1 MIVQT
6 FELLKSLLAG
16 TLLGF
21 SIAVPPG
28 PINATVAREVASKHS
43 AFAGF
48 VVALGATTADGIFL
62 LLTFLGWTEIVA
74 KSGAVIAWI
83 YLIGGA
89 VMISYAFLT
98 LRQTPRSS
106 DASRQR
112 SSSPRQFLVRVRDR
126 LPYLL
131 GLSLG
136 ITNPYQI
143 AWWLSVGIA
152 SISSFGPTVIL
163 GFFAGIMIWNV
174 IYSTGLKAGTVKIAG
189 FERIALIASSLMLLG
204 FGAWFLY
211 KAIPKLI

>member
-62 LLTFLGWTEIVA
+62 LLTFLGWTEIRRQERCGNRMDIPDRRRNDDFVRSHDTA
-74 KSGAVIAWI
+74 SKPRGRDTRMQKSN
-83 YLIGGA
+83 L
-89 VMISYAFLT
+89 
-98 LRQTPRSS
+98 
-106 DASRQR
+106 SRR
-112 SSSPRQFLVRVRDR
+112 FLVRLRER

-136 ITNPYQI
+136 LTNPYQI

-152 SISSFGPTVIL
+152 SISSFGPTVIA
-163 GFFAGIMIWNV
+163 GFFVGIMIWNAV
-174 IYSTGLKAGTVKIAG
+174 YSTGLKAGSIKIVG
-189 FERIALIASSLMLLG
+189 FERIALIASSLMLLC

-211 KAIPKLI
+211 NAIPKLI